1 MANIRKGNIVLVKA
15 KAVSGYMNEQNIPDC
30 RSMDSLIHEPR
41 PESPIGGKKCLV
53 RAEFYKPL
61 YGVVIG
67 KTYRATG
74 LYKGMPKR
82 YLLSFETSDDD
93 PPYLEEDKRH
103 WGWLVEPLD
112 GTVLY
117 REPIFVLEKD
127 LELARLDLP

>member
-15 KAVSGYMNEQNIPDC
+15 KAVSGYMNEQNISDC

-61 YGVVIG
+61 HGVVIG

-74 LYKGMPKR
+74 YYRGGWRMG
-82 YLLSFETSDDD
+82 EHAQDDD

-112 GTVLY
+112 NTTLY

-127 LELARLDLP
+127 LELVRLDLP